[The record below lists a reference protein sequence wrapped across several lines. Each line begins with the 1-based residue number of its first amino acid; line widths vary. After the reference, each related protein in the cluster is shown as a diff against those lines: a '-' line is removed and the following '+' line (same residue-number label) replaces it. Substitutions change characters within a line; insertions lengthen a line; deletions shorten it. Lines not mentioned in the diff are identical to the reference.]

1 MYTQTMEQ
9 KGALL
14 VVLENGPTVKLL
26 EQTQDHQAVFVGP
39 GKKDEPVAMPAALF
53 FQTHRQATPDEIED
67 YERHAPAKDDVENR
81 VLELADNAQS
91 SANQA
96 KLAAGNAHKSADAA
110 STSEK
115 AADKSAGRAESAATK
130 AEAAATKAATP
141 PPSGRT

>member
-53 FQTHRQATPDEIED
+53 FQTHRQATPDEIEV
-67 YERHAPAKDDVENR
+67 YERHAPPSAADHLD
-81 VLELADNAQS
+81 ELVDQA
-91 SANQA
+91 ANS
-96 KLAAGNAHKSADAA
+96 AHKAAVSAGAAAKSESNA

-115 AADKSAGRAESAATK
+115 AADKSAGKAESAATK